1 MAGRKLTI
9 AGRARASTVLE
20 VVISMV
26 IIIIVFGIAMMIY
39 GNVTRMSLSGQKIR
53 AEAVLAEVMR
63 GMQGAEPVSD
73 TETIIAGFTIKRSVK
88 TYAENGKLLQV
99 ELKAYDENHQVL
111 AELNELILANHD
123 Q

>member
-9 AGRARASTVLE
+9 TRRARASTVLE

-26 IIIIVFGIAMMIY
+26 IIIVVFGIAMMIY
-39 GNVTRMSLSGQKIR
+39 SNVTHMSLSGQKIR

-63 GMQGAEPVSD
+63 GMQGAEPVAN
-73 TETIIAGFTIKRSVK
+73 TENVIAGFTIERSVK
-88 TYAENGKLLQV
+88 TYAENDKILQV
-99 ELKAYDENHQVL
+99 ELKAYDENHHIL
-111 AELNELILANHD
+111 AELNELILADHD

>member
-9 AGRARASTVLE
+9 VRRARASTVLE

-26 IIIIVFGIAMMIY
+26 IIIVVFGIAMMIY
-39 GNVTRMSLSGQKIR
+39 SNVTHMSLSGQKIR

-63 GMQGAEPVSD
+63 GMQGAEPVAN
-73 TETIIAGFTIKRSVK
+73 TENVIAGFTIERSVK
-88 TYAENGKLLQV
+88 TYAENDKILQV
-99 ELKAYDENHQVL
+99 ELKAYDENHHIL
-111 AELNELILANHD
+111 AELNELILADHD